1 MLSQLVEQED
11 WRALR
16 EIQNFHNRLP
26 EETYDILRPCASEV
40 TLWETAYYHVVDSHA
55 AVIAWHQGSGLRP
68 YLDCLSEAE
77 RPRFLAV
84 LEERLKAVFPVQRD
98 GRILLKMPRFFFLA
112 TR

>member
-11 WRALR
+11 WCALR

-40 TLWETAYYHVVDSHA
+40 TLWETAYYHVVDSHSE
-55 AVIAWHQGSGLRP
+55 VIAWYRGSGLRP
-68 YLDCLSEAE
+68 YLERLSEGE
-77 RPRFLAV
+77 HPRFLAA
-84 LEERLKAVFPVQRD
+84 LEEQLKGVFPVQRD

-112 TR
+112 KR